1 MNIFEIW
8 SLGYL
13 SIAFAKFVLL
23 LPSTVEHAKFIF
35 SIKEVQPNTWLM
47 LVLTPL
53 AYVITSLLWPPVLYE
68 ERFSFFTYKPFDESA
83 KQKILEKI
91 NISKDES

>member
-1 MNIFEIW
+1 
-8 SLGYL
+8 
-13 SIAFAKFVLL
+13 
-23 LPSTVEHAKFIF
+23 
-35 SIKEVQPNTWLM
+35 M